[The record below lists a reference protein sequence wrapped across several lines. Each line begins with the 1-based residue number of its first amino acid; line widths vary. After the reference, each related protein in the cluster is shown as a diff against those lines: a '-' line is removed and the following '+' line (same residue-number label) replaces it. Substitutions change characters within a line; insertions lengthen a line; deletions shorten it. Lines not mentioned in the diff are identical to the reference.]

1 MGLQHQQYLPQSQ
14 QQPDTLNGTIL
25 GTQGSYLHKV
35 CKIQLVDNRRPS
47 LQTLCLDLSN
57 SDMSQLAL
65 MSLLQQQQQQ
75 QQQQQS
81 SSLAGL
87 DSSVE
92 ENIFQR
98 LQFQEACNLV

>member
-1 MGLQHQQYLPQSQ
+1 MEPF
-14 QQPDTLNGTIL
+14 L
-25 GTQGSYLHKV
+25 GHKVVSYKV
-35 CKIQLVDNRRPS
+35 CKIKLVDNRRQS

-75 QQQQQS
+75 QQQQS

-87 DSSVE
+87 NSFLDG
-92 ENIFQR
+92 NIFQR